1 MSTTKRINLFVFA
14 AMVIFSNVRAT
25 EISTVT
31 LVGPGVWHTHT
42 RIPEVP
48 WDMHIMTI
56 DLQNPYITLE
66 SSKGE
71 DQLFAR
77 EGTSVA
83 AARKSHPGHRV
94 IGAVNGDFYNVETG
108 EPINAQIV
116 NGHIIHRPTGR
127 PTFAVSR
134 DSIPFIEYMSMS
146 GVLVDDSGTGNA
158 IHGVNQSRNSDQL
171 VMFNDFYGVATATNE
186 FGTEVVCT
194 LVSEPVVNDTVRVV
208 VTAKY
213 ADAGNAQIP
222 DDELVFS
229 GHGASAAFLNDHV
242 AIGDTLRYLMRFSGV
257 NESVLVN
264 AIGGNPMI
272 VQNGAPV
279 NDDGIRHPRTSVGWD
294 ESGRYLYFFVVDGR
308 QPSLSLGVTLGELG
322 QLMAERGVWRGLNL
336 DGGGSSTFVI
346 QGQIKNTPSD
356 GGERRVSNHMLVV
369 SSAPIGAL
377 DSLAFITHERR
388 VFRNGTATFPMHAY
402 DEYGNPL
409 LADTLDL
416 DWNCDAVIGTI
427 TDTGVFTAGTVHD
440 SGYVYVNSVNGVT
453 RDSVRVTIDVPVELM
468 MNPHALVLRMGES
481 QPVQLDMYDTG
492 GNHIPVNPGDVAWT
506 VPTDLLSQSGATFT
520 AIGAGNGWLVA
531 NYLATPGSCYVAI
544 EVDSANLVLEDFET
558 GLDLWELEGTEMDMF
573 TTRFLASAEF
583 PGAAKLRYKFTRS
596 GGASV
601 VSMQKD
607 ILVSGSPD
615 YLTFR
620 FKGNGYSHS
629 FMWYF
634 TDIDNELF
642 RLLIPYSTSN
652 TDWQTIT
659 LPWNYAQADWSNP
672 GAPLTF
678 PITFR
683 HLDIFLGGG
692 DVNET
697 ILDSI
702 YFDDLVADYFMETT
716 PESPAVPAEFKL
728 NRVYPNPFNAS
739 TRIEFQVPPQAEVD
753 LAIYDITGRKIWW
766 HHSTGNLNA
775 GLRSLIWQGVDMQNQ
790 PAASGVYLLQLQSN
804 GQQISRKLLLMK

>member
-1 MSTTKRINLFVFA
+1 MMMTKFVNRLALFIAVLIVPV
-14 AMVIFSNVRAT
+14 MGT
-25 EISTVT
+25 EITSTN

-77 EGTSVA
+77 EGTSSA
-83 AARKSHPGHRV
+83 AARKSYPGHRV

-116 NGHIIHRPTGR
+116 NGHVIHRPTGR
-127 PTFAVSR
+127 PTFAVSS

-146 GVLVDDSGTGNA
+146 GVLVDDSGAENA
-158 IHGVNQSRNSDQL
+158 IHGVNQSRNTDQL
-171 VMFNDFYGVATATNE
+171 VMFNDFYGATTATNE

-194 LVSEPVVNDTVRVV
+194 LVSEPLVNDTVRVV
-208 VTAKY
+208 VMAKN
-213 ADAGNAQIP
+213 AGAGNAQIP

-229 GHGASAAFLNDHV
+229 GHGVSAAFLNDQV

-264 AIGGNPMI
+264 AIGGNPII
-272 VQNGAPV
+272 VQNGSPV

-308 QPSLSLGVTLGELG
+308 QAGLSLGVTLGELG
-322 QLMAERGVWRGLNL
+322 QLMAERGVYRGLNL

-346 QGQIKNTPSD
+346 QGQIKNSPSD

-388 VFRNGTATFPMHAY
+388 VFQGGNATFPLRAY
-402 DEYGNPL
+402 DQYGNPL
-409 LADTLDL
+409 VPDTLDL
-416 DWNCDAVIGTI
+416 NWGCDAGIGSI
-427 TDTGVFTAGTVHD
+427 TPDGVFTAGTVHD
-440 SGYVYVNSVNGVT
+440 SGYVYVSST
-453 RDSVRVTIDVPVELM
+453 DQSTADSVFVTIDVPTELAVS
-468 MNPHALVLRMGES
+468 PRSLILRMGET
-481 QPVQLDMYDTG
+481 QPIQLNMFDTG
-492 GNHIPVNPGDVAWT
+492 GNRFPVQADNADWT
-506 VPTDLLSQSGATFT
+506 VPTALLTQNGAEFT
-520 AIGAGNGWLVA
+520 AIGAGEGWLVA
-531 NYLATPGSCYVAI
+531 QYMAVVGSCYVAV

-558 GLDLWELEGTEMDMF
+558 GLDLWELDGTEMDMF
-573 TTRFLASAEF
+573 TTRFLASTEF
-583 PGAAKLRYKFTRS
+583 PGTAKLRYKFTRS
-596 GGASV
+596 GGSSV

-620 FKGNGYSHS
+620 FRGNGYSHTL
-629 FMWYF
+629 MWYF

-642 RLLIPYSTSN
+642 RLLIPYSSSN

-672 GAPLTF
+672 GAQLTF
-678 PITFR
+678 PITFH
-683 HLDIFLGGG
+683 HLDVYLGGG

-697 ILDSI
+697 IRDSI
-702 YFDDLVADYFMETT
+702 YFDDLAAEYFMDVM
-716 PESPAVPAEFKL
+716 PEGPVLPTEFKL
-728 NRVYPNPFNAS
+728 TRVYPNPFNAA
-739 TRIEFQVPPQAEVD
+739 TRIEFQVPPQCDVE
-753 LAIYDITGRKIWW
+753 LAIYDITGRKVWW
-766 HHSTGNLNA
+766 HQSSGNLNA

-790 PAASGVYLLQLQSN
+790 PVASGVYFLQLRSN
-804 GQQISRKLLLMK
+804 GQQINRKLLMMK